1 MGAMEAA
8 KEPSDLAAVILLLSE
23 IRDELKDLREAFSS
37 FSADGLPL
45 RSQVP
50 TSELMA
56 TLAVA
61 TGLIAKA
68 DPRMGQT
75 DLSSRIEASPV
86 IGNALVRTNDHFME
100 QSTPMRLSEL
110 LRGAMQ

>member
-1 MGAMEAA
+1 MG
-8 KEPSDLAAVILLLSE
+8 PDLAAVILLLSE

-45 RSQVP
+45 RHQVP

-56 TLAVA
+56 SCAVA
-61 TGLIAKA
+61 AGLIAKQ
-68 DPRMGQT
+68 DPRLGQA
-75 DLSSRIEASPV
+75 DLRSRIEASPV
-86 IGNALVRTNDHFME
+86 IAAALISNNDHFQE